1 MLISCAFYLIF
12 IYLYIAILLILGN
25 KHSTTNNY
33 DEQTIMMN
41 KQWYHSAPPP
51 DMANVEADNNGVLA
65 VQNNDEVNSIFLV
78 TNIFRFVC
86 SSTYAYCICILH
98 CCNMYNWYC
107 KQQTN
112 KRVHF
117 ICQHTNEQT
126 NKQTSSFYIP
136 CLTRIYFFR
145 MMFGWRR
152 SGRRKIPLVSHN

>member
-12 IYLYIAILLILGN
+12 IYLYIYLYIAILLILGN

-86 SSTYAYCICILH
+86 SS
-98 CCNMYNWYC
+98 

-117 ICQHTNEQT
+117 IFH
-126 NKQTSSFYIP
+126 
-136 CLTRIYFFR
+136 
-145 MMFGWRR
+145 
-152 SGRRKIPLVSHN
+152 V